1 MPLTSGTRLGP
12 YEVTTNIAQG
22 GMGEVYKATDTR
34 RDRTVAIKAN
44 AGAKPS
50 LPKEMTM
57 RIRTLI
63 AVLLVGPVV
72 ATTGWAQGLPPI
84 APSDVGLSEER
95 LGRLEEVVQSYV
107 DDDAIAGAV
116 TLIARKGGQAH
127 VRAYGMADRDSGTPM
142 RPEAIFRIASM
153 TKPVTSVAV
162 MMLYEE
168 GRFKLNDPVGQHLPA
183 LASLDVLTPSDDG
196 DGAHRRVPARRPVTI
211 RHLLTH
217 TSGIGYRFL
226 GDLGASSK
234 QRVLSELYR
243 DAGVADGLAEH
254 DGTIEGL
261 VTALGQLPLLHEP
274 GAAFTYGLSNDVL
287 GRLVEVLSGTTFDK
301 FLRTRLLEP
310 LGMNDTYFY
319 IPDAKS
325 DRLASLYTPN
335 AARGLDEVEGTVEG
349 EHLIYS
355 ATYSTGEHRNYFA
368 GGAGLSSTVH
378 DYARF
383 LQMLLNGGELDGV
396 RILSPI
402 TVDLMTTDHIGDI
415 PTGSIVQPGSGGFG
429 LGFAIRGKPGADG
442 ELGSEGAYYWSG
454 FFNTT
459 FWVDPKEELL
469 GILMTQVFPSGSDI
483 QERFRIMAYQAIVE
497 REREGR

>member
-1 MPLTSGTRLGP
+1 
-12 YEVTTNIAQG
+12 
-22 GMGEVYKATDTR
+22 
-34 RDRTVAIKAN
+34 
-44 AGAKPS
+44 
-50 LPKEMTM
+50 M

-196 DGAHRRVPARRPVTI
+196 DGAYRRVPARRPVTI

-226 GDLGASSK
+226 GDLGASST

-319 IPDAKS
+319 IPDAKA

-335 AARGLDEVEGTVEG
+335 AARGLDEIEGTVEG
-349 EHLIYS
+349 RHLIYS

-415 PTGSIVQPGSGGFG
+415 PTGSVVQPGSGGFG

-469 GILMTQVFPSGSDI
+469 GILMTQIFPSGSDI

-497 REREGR
+497 RE